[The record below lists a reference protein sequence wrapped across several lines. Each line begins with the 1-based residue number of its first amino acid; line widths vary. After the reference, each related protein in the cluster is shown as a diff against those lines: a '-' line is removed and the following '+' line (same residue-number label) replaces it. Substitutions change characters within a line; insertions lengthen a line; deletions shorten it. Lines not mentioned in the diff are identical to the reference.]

1 MSEPA
6 VRTQDAFV
14 PLTKAQFRERF
25 FARFYDP
32 AFDVV
37 RAELERVFAF
47 IGYYQPYATSHE
59 DLDRLPEIFEE
70 VRNAV
75 RSLATQVTQ
84 IRTGAWH
91 APDEGLRDPREK

>member
-1 MSEPA
+1 MSEPP

-25 FARFYDP
+25 
-32 AFDVV
+32 
-37 RAELERVFAF
+37 
-47 IGYYQPYATSHE
+47 
-59 DLDRLPEIFEE
+59 
-70 VRNAV
+70 RNAV

-91 APDEGLRDPREK
+91 APDESLREPREK